1 MPSQNLLIISGI
13 AFLFVF
19 TILALLAAIM
29 RLIIIIFPEKKVLN
43 DSAVLAAVT
52 GAVLSFFPGTK
63 ISKVEE
69 QK

>member
-1 MPSQNLLIISGI
+1 MPSQNLLIISSI

-19 TILALLAAIM
+19 AILALLAVIM
-29 RLIIIIFPEKKVLN
+29 RLIIIIFPEKKILT
-43 DSAVLAAVT
+43 DSAVLAAVS

>member
-19 TILALLAAIM
+19 IILAVLAVIM
-29 RLIIIIFPEKKVLN
+29 RLIIIIFPEKQSTT

-52 GAVLSFFPGTK
+52 GAVMSFFPGTK
-63 ISKVEE
+63 ILKVEE